1 MVRRVTVAASPDTS
15 TRILRA
21 AFRRLLEDGY
31 AGLSTRDIATQAGVN
46 HALIHY
52 YFGTKDKLVIAALDD
67 ANNQLLERQTQMY
80 EAPGGFDEKWA
91 QAREFY
97 EQDLASGFVRV
108 QMELWA
114 ASLSNPALREQFLP
128 RIMAWRRIVEGGVR
142 DALQYYRLD
151 LPFSADAIACW
162 IVDFWVGM
170 EFEMLLGIGE
180 NQAHHQ
186 KALDAMQHLLGGL
199 DARPLNGTSETAEE
213 RASSSTTRGGNDG
226 HSTTDLAKD

>member
-1 MVRRVTVAASPDTS
+1 MDATVSQSPDTS

-21 AFRRLLEDGY
+21 AFRRLLDDGY
-31 AGLSTRDIATQAGVN
+31 AGLSTRDIAAEAGVN

-67 ANNQLLERQTQMY
+67 ANNQLLERQTRMY
-80 EAPGGFDEKWA
+80 RSPGGFAEKWA

-114 ASLSNPALREQFLP
+114 ASLSNPALREEFLP

-186 KALDAMQHLLGGL
+186 KALEAMQYLLDGL
-199 DARPLNGTSETAEE
+199 DAPTLRGISHTAEE
-213 RASSSTTRGGNDG
+213 QAGNRPTKGEDDVRGTQHPTED
-226 HSTTDLAKD
+226 